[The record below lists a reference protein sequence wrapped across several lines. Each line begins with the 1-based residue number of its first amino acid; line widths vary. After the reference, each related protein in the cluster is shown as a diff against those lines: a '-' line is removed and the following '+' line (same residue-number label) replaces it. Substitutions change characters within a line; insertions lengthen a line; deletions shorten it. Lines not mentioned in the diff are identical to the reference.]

1 MGTHTL
7 ASQSMTAQ
15 WLGSPAV
22 SVCSSIW
29 YYLALIELSS
39 IPSLSPP
46 SALLLSSLPLLPARD
61 GWRQRWGVPNPLCVH
76 CSVYPD
82 TSISSLSADQ
92 FQYSCFQVFSLLF
105 YLPITSAIS
114 LFLFTLHL
122 LSSLFHPSPPA
133 SFFLFRC
140 SPCLSLSF
148 AFILSLPHS
157 IVNFNLRAG
166 LNGTIRERSM
176 LLI

>member
-1 MGTHTL
+1 MTACALKQMRTHTL

-15 WLGSPAV
+15 WLGSPAM

-39 IPSLSPP
+39 SPSLSPP
-46 SALLLSSLPLLPARD
+46 SALLLSSFPLLPARD
-61 GWRQRWGVPNPLCVH
+61 GWRQGWGVPNPLCVH

-92 FQYSCFQVFSLLF
+92 FQHSCFQVFSLHF

-114 LFLFTLHL
+114 LFLFTTLFFIRL
-122 LSSLFHPSPPA
+122 VLPLSSF
-133 SFFLFRC
+133 FRC
-140 SPCLSLSF
+140 SPCLSLP
-148 AFILSLPHS
+148 LSLSSFLSLTPSS
-157 IVNFNLRAG
+157 ISIYEPVLMG
-166 LNGTIRERSM
+166 L
-176 LLI
+176 